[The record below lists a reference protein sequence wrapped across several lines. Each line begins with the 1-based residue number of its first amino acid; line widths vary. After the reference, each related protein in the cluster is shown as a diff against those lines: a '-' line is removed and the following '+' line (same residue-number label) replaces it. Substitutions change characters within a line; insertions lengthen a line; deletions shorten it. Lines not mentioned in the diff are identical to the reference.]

1 MPARRLPDRPNLS
14 QYRKQAK
21 ELVKALRSAD
31 ADALARVMAHHPRF
45 GAVTATGERLE
56 AFALADAQLVIAR
69 ELGIDSWPKLVVE
82 IEKRSGADSPAR
94 VWKLVARAV
103 IAGDVVAL
111 EPLLRDHEQL
121 LREDP
126 PKASWFDG
134 LPPRLSGG
142 DVRALIA
149 SNHSFATWEE
159 YEAFAVESR
168 DETSLTARF
177 EAAVDAVVR
186 GDEATLERLLRA
198 HPELVHSRSSRSHH
212 STLLLYV
219 GANGIE
225 GFRQK
230 TPKNAVRIARILL
243 AAGADVDAVGEMYGG
258 TTTLGLVATS
268 VHPVTTGVQ
277 EELISLLVGAGAS
290 LARAVAP
297 DYTHGRV
304 VNACLANGRGE
315 GAELV
320 AKRGA
325 ELDLEGAAGVGR
337 LDVVKAFFD
346 EHGGLIPDTSAE
358 QLVRGSFWACCYGRR
373 DVVEFLLEHGV
384 DPAES
389 RGHETMLHG
398 AALGGHSDIVRILLA
413 HGASIDVKDDNYHAT
428 PLGWALHG
436 WGGRSERTPA
446 EPYYDVVSQ
455 LVAAG
460 ARVEEGWF
468 ADEDISSDPR
478 LLAALTRPGPS

>member
-1 MPARRLPDRPNLS
+1 M
-14 QYRKQAK
+14 
-21 ELVKALRSAD
+21 E
-31 ADALARVMAHHPRF
+31 
-45 GAVTATGERLE
+45 
-56 AFALADAQLVIAR
+56 
-69 ELGIDSWPKLVVE
+69 
-82 IEKRSGADSPAR
+82 
-94 VWKLVARAV
+94 LVARAV
-103 IAGDVVAL
+103 IAGDVGCPRTVAS
-111 EPLLRDHEQL
+111 R
-121 LREDP
+121 
-126 PKASWFDG
+126 
-134 LPPRLSGG
+134 PRAAVARGTAARRRGST
-142 DVRALIA
+142 VCHRAFPAATFGSVIA

-159 YEAFAVESR
+159 YEAFALESR

-177 EAAVDAVVR
+177 EAAVDSVVR

-198 HPELVHSRSSRSHH
+198 HPELVHSRSAASHH

-230 TPKNAVRIARILL
+230 TPKNAVRIAEILL
-243 AAGADVDAVGEMYGG
+243 AAGADVDAVGEMYRG

-337 LDVVKAFFD
+337 LDVVKTFFD
-346 EHGGLIPDTSAE
+346 E
-358 QLVRGSFWACCYGRR
+358 RGSLDSRYVGRTARAGGFWACCVRSPRGCRVPARARCRSRRVPRQRDDASRRRPGRVPR
-373 DVVEFLLEHGV
+373 HRQ
-384 DPAES
+384 DPA
-389 RGHETMLHG
+389 R
-398 AALGGHSDIVRILLA
+398 
-413 HGASIDVKDDNYHAT
+413 
-428 PLGWALHG
+428 
-436 WGGRSERTPA
+436 
-446 EPYYDVVSQ
+446 
-455 LVAAG
+455 
-460 ARVEEGWF
+460 AR
-468 ADEDISSDPR
+468 
-478 LLAALTRPGPS
+478 RPD